1 VIVYLVGMPGS
12 GKSTVGAEL
21 AGRLGVPFIDLD
33 VEIARREGRSITDI
47 FEAEGEA
54 GFRAREAKE
63 LLDASTHD
71 PAVIA
76 CGGGVVLEAANRI
89 TLRNTGTCVFLDVPL
104 AVLTTRVQPDAGRP
118 LIRAAGD
125 LERLLAEREPLY
137 REFAGHV
144 VDGAGDPGEVADAI
158 VEELRW
164 NA

>member
-21 AGRLGVPFIDLD
+21 AGRLGVPFVDLD
-33 VEIARREGRSITDI
+33 VEIARRDGRSITEI
-47 FEAEGEA
+47 FEGDGEA
-54 GFRAREAKE
+54 GFRALEAKE
-63 LLDASTHD
+63 LLEASTHD

-76 CGGGVVLEAANRI
+76 CGGGVVLEPANRI

-104 AVLTTRVQPDAGRP
+104 DVLAARVPPDADRP

-125 LERLLAEREPLY
+125 LERILAEREPLY
-137 REFAGHV
+137 REFAANV
-144 VDGAGDPGEVADAI
+144 VDGSGDPGEVADAI